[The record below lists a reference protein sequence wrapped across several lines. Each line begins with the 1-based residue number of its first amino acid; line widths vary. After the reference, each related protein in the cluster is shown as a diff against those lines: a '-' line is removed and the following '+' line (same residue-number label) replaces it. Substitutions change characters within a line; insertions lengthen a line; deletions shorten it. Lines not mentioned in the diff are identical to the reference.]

1 MGPTLLITHL
11 ATAQAPEQSA
21 LFSVGLA
28 VLGSSV
34 LAGVLGT
41 LLGNARANAAVRRDR
56 YAQVVR
62 CLVAWAEYP
71 YRIRRRTDDEPAT
84 LSALA
89 NHGHTLQEQLAESKA
104 WVAAE
109 SQAVSKVFDSC
120 LKELSARVSPAC
132 IAAWQAPP
140 VTTAAAMVLGDV
152 GPRDVDQIVARLEFA
167 VIYRFGYRRLMW
179 QRWTVRRLRRRGCLP
194 TPRRPSSTELG
205 EERDVGVAGGNAR
218 GCPPRWRGRP
228 SPSSAPGSE
237 GE

>member
-11 ATAQAPEQSA
+11 APGQATEQST
-21 LFSVGLA
+21 LLSVGLA
-28 VLGSSV
+28 ILGSSV

-41 LLGNARANAAVRRDR
+41 LLGNAKANAAVRRDR

-71 YRIRRRTDDEPAT
+71 YRIRRRTDDEPST
-84 LSALA
+84 LAAIA

-120 LKELSARVSPAC
+120 LTELSARVSPAC
-132 IAAWQAPP
+132 VAAWQAPP
-140 VTTAAAMVLGDV
+140 VTTAAGMVLGDA
-152 GPRDVDQIVARLEFA
+152 GSQGVDQIVARMEIA

-179 QRWTVRRLRRRGCLP
+179 RRWAIRRLRRRGCLP
-194 TPRRPSSTELG
+194 GSEKSVITSKLPAQAETGHIEGST
-205 EERDVGVAGGNAR
+205 N
-218 GCPPRWRGRP
+218 
-228 SPSSAPGSE
+228 SSAP
-237 GE
+237 